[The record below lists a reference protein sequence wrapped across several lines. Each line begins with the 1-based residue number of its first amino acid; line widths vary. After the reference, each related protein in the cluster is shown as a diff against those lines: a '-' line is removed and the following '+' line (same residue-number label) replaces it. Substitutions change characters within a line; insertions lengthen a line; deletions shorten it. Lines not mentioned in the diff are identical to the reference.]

1 MLQRFIIFSEFVE
14 FPFHLG
20 KTRLRISVRQ
30 QTEDVF
36 VRFIYFP
43 RVQIVCQSKPEVFV
57 PTDCVS
63 DQREKQTIINH
74 N

>member
-36 VRFIYFP
+36 CSFYFTF
-43 RVQIVCQSKPEVFV
+43 QEYKIVCQSKPEVFV

-63 DQREKQTIINH
+63 DQREKQTIIKS
-74 N
+74 